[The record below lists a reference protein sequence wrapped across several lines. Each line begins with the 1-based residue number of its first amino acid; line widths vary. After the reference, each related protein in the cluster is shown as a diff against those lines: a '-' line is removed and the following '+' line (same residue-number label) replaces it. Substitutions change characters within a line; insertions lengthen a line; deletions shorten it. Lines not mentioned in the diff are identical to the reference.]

1 MPSRG
6 KCPRMFFPTT
16 QQIDP
21 IRFRT
26 ATVKF
31 ATCIVS
37 SRGLFSYQSMA
48 VVINLP

>member
-1 MPSRG
+1 MFRLIVVTALG
-6 KCPRMFFPTT
+6 KPWGKLKDFEVS
-16 QQIDP
+16 I
-21 IRFRT
+21 
-26 ATVKF
+26 VKF